1 MRTLAIVVVGGLLV
15 LGGCARGPKGNCR
28 CVKTECAHSGGQA
41 GIKILKKGD
50 AQKSSGNAGIVIKR
64 KK

>member
-1 MRTLAIVVVGGLLV
+1 MKLALIVMGGLLV
-15 LGGCARGPKGNCR
+15 MGGCARGPKGNCH
-28 CVKTECAHSGGQA
+28 CMKTSCTHEGGAA

-50 AQKSSGNAGIVIKR
+50 AQKSAGNAGIVIKR